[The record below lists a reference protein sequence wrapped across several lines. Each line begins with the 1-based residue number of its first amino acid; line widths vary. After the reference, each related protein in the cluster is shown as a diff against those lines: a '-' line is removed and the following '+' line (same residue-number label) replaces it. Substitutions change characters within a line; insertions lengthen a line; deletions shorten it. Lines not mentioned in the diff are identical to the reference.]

1 MISSKDFLN
10 LIKNWEGYPRLA
22 HRVDFGEPCRIE
34 GISGCAARYFAAAFA
49 VSTKVK
55 RFVYIAP
62 NEFAARNAA
71 EDFASFIG
79 DGALRLEPSDFM
91 FFNAFARNRDREYKR
106 VQTLKRLAAGDW
118 KCLVLS
124 PAALMQPT
132 VAPERFGDCDF
143 CLKEGDDYELS
154 SLADKLSAM
163 GYVRVGMVDGPRQF
177 SIRGDIFD
185 VFPTSSEMPY
195 RAYFYGDTIDVINMF
210 DPVTQRGVE
219 RVDSISISP
228 ESEVRISGRDAAE
241 IKYRIERSLG
251 ETCRRLVAEGSLA
264 AKFRN
269 EAASAAKLIK
279 EGAEF
284 QGMDR
289 YIPFIIGREHTVLD
303 YCKGAL
309 FFCEDRV
316 SVLKTADV
324 LLDEHR
330 RICETVSRVNFTPD
344 ELYDWFLSTNEIAE
358 IIDAKAIKLETFDE
372 EAEAI
377 LAEKKIAEAGLTQR
391 TFSKKLVPKGLRP
404 EEALPEYPD
413 ESGAYTFKLKSRR
426 ISSAAGNELTIK
438 SYLSEWFEKGVNVYV
453 ASNKQDRFQRLVGD
467 LEKITRDI
475 PEIECVD
482 MPGLEDGFELF
493 DAGLALVS
501 EKSFFAMASS
511 GTAKKTKKS
520 KDEDLF
526 NDIHPGDYIVH
537 DIHGIGVFRGIEARE
552 VSGVT
557 KDYVVIEYAGGG
569 KLFLPSLELGTVH
582 RYVGSDDNLP
592 RISTLGNKDWQ
603 HEKEKVKRALREYV
617 EELAELYARRR
628 ELKGFAFPK
637 DDELQAEFERK
648 FEFEPTSD
656 QLVCTEEIKT
666 DMEMTKP
673 MDRLL
678 CGDVGFG
685 KTEVAFRAAF
695 KAVAAGKQVA
705 ILAPTTVLC
714 QQHYFTAVE
723 RFADF
728 PVNIDYICRFRSG
741 SDVKKIKEGLADG
754 SIDIII
760 GTHALVKGKDIT
772 FKDLGLVIVD
782 EEQRFGVMQKEKLN
796 LLYPLADTLYMSA
809 TPIPRT
815 LNMSLSKIRDI
826 SVITEAPRNRN
837 PVQTYVIKISDDVI
851 RNAILREMARNGQ
864 VFYLYNRVKSIGD
877 RLEWLGKLVP
887 EARIC
892 VAHGQMPEHELE
904 RVMRDFIARKYD
916 VMLCSTIIESGLD
929 IANANTIIVE
939 HGERLGLAQMYQIR
953 GRVGRSD
960 TRAYAYITYPDEETL
975 TNDAWQRLKAIKEF
989 TEFGSG
995 IKVAMRDLEIRGAG
1009 SVFGERQSGDV
1020 VTIGYDLYNRMLSD
1034 MITEVTGGPAKED
1047 VTVTID
1053 FTVSS
1058 YIPGDYISQ
1067 PDARMEIH
1075 RKIAAVSSDN
1085 DILDL
1090 QDELLERFPGEIPQ
1104 NIINLM
1110 HLSYIKALAA
1120 ECGIKSVVQLK
1131 NKIDMDV
1138 CDEHLF
1144 DTRIKDNYKMISE
1157 NYRGRFNV
1165 MASEKRIYAEYTLPE
1180 KVSLYRH
1187 ADVIESVEKF
1197 LKVLAGKY

>member
-1 MISSKDFLN
+1 MKQ
-10 LIKNWEGYPRLA
+10 IKNWESYPSFAR
-22 HRVDFGEPCRIE
+22 RVDRGEPCRVE
-34 GISGCAARYFAAAFA
+34 GISGCAGRYFAAAFA
-49 VSTKVK
+49 VSSK
-55 RFVYIAP
+55 RKKLVYIAP
-62 NEFAARNAA
+62 DDFSAKRAA
-71 EDFASFIG
+71 EDLETFLG
-79 DGALRLEPSDFM
+79 GGVLLLEPSDYM

-106 VQTLKRLAAGDW
+106 VLTLKKLASGDYTA
-118 KCLVLS
+118 LVLS
-124 PAALMQPT
+124 PASLMQFT
-132 VAPERFGDCDF
+132 VAPDRFENCDF
-143 CLKEGDDYELS
+143 YLKEGADYDLS
-154 SLADKLSAM
+154 SLADKLSSM
-163 GYVRVGMVDGPRQF
+163 GYVRTGMVDGPRQF

-195 RAYFYGDTIDVINMF
+195 RAFFFGDTIDVINMF
-210 DPVTQRGVE
+210 DPVTQRSVQ
-219 RVDSISISP
+219 RVGDISVSP
-228 ESEVRISGRDAAE
+228 ESEIRLAE
-241 IKYRIERSLG
+241 VDPALIKRNIETSCA
-251 ETCRRLVAEGSLA
+251 ETCRDLVQDGSLA
-264 AKFRN
+264 TRFRN
-269 EAASAAKLIK
+269 EAKSAISLIN

-289 YIPFIIGREHTVLD
+289 YIPFIIGRDHNVLE
-303 YCKGAL
+303 YCKDAIV
-309 FFCEDRV
+309 FCEDRLAI
-316 SVLKTADV
+316 LKTADV
-324 LLDEHR
+324 FLEEHV
-330 RICETVSRVNFTPD
+330 RICETISHVNFTPH
-344 ELYDWFLSTNEIAE
+344 ELFDFFMSTREVAD
-358 IIDAKAIKLETFDE
+358 IIDKKAIKLETFDE
-372 EAEAI
+372 EQEAVLTEER
-377 LAEKKIAEAGLTQR
+377 LAGAGLTAR

-404 EEALPEYPD
+404 EDAPKEYPD
-413 ESGAYTFKLKSRR
+413 ESGSRTFKLKANRV
-426 ISSAAGNELTIK
+426 SSAAGNEITIRD
-438 SYLSEWFEKGVNVYV
+438 YLADWYEKGLTVYV
-453 ASNKQDRFQRLVGD
+453 ASERRDRFERLIKD
-467 LEKITRDI
+467 LEKITRDL
-475 PEIECVD
+475 PEVECVR
-482 MPGLEDGFELF
+482 MGKVEDGFEMY
-493 DAGLALVS
+493 DAGFALVS
-501 EKSFFAMASS
+501 ERSFFAVA
-511 GTAKKTKKS
+511 GGGAGKKNKKS

-526 NDIHPGDYIVH
+526 NDIRPGDYIVH
-537 DIHGIGVFRGIEARE
+537 DIHGIGIFRGIEARE

-582 RYVGSDDNLP
+582 RYVGKEDAIP
-592 RISTLGNKDWQ
+592 RISTLGSKDWQ
-603 HEKEKVKRALREYV
+603 REKERVKRSLREYV
-617 EELAELYARRR
+617 EELAQLYAKRR

-637 DDELQAEFERK
+637 DDELQADFERK

-656 QLVCTEEIKT
+656 QLVCAEEIKT
-666 DMEMTKP
+666 DMELTKP

-714 QQHYFTAVE
+714 QQHFFTAVE

-728 PVNIDYICRFRSG
+728 PVNIDYICRFRS
-741 SDVKKIKEGLADG
+741 SADIKKIKDRLKSGD
-754 SIDIII
+754 IDIII
-760 GTHALVKGKDIT
+760 GTHALIKGKDIE
-772 FKDLGLVIVD
+772 FKDLGLIVVD

-796 LLYPLADTLYMSA
+796 LMYPLADTLYMSA

-826 SVITEAPRNRN
+826 SVITEAPKNRN
-837 PVQTYVIKISDDVI
+837 PVQTYVIKISDDVV

-864 VFYLYNRVKSIGD
+864 VFYLYNRVKTIND
-877 RLEWLGKLVP
+877 RLEWLGRLVP

-960 TRAYAYITYPDEETL
+960 VRAYAYITYPDEEDL
-975 TNDAWQRLKAIKEF
+975 TSEAWQRLKTIKEF

-1020 VTIGYDLYNRMLSD
+1020 VTIGYDLYNRMLND

-1047 VTVTID
+1047 VTVTVD

-1058 YIPGDYISQ
+1058 YIPGDYISL

-1085 DILDL
+1085 DILDM

-1120 ECGIKSVVQLK
+1120 ECGITSVVQFK
-1131 NKIDMDV
+1131 YNVEMDV

-1144 DTRIKDNYKMISE
+1144 DTRIKDNYKMLSE

-1165 MASEKRIYAEYTLPE
+1165 MASEKRIYARYTIPD
-1180 KVSLYRH
+1180 KVSLYKH

-1197 LKVLAGKY
+1197 LKVLAGKK